1 MLREVPP
8 GIEEEVKEAV
18 WCCCTEVNAQS
29 VQAGE
34 VEGRGWDVVNFL
46 RWIFYDKVCVGLH
59 HQCIKSP
66 RGEKTMLSQCVW
78 ICAFTPCLVSQ
89 ILQYVIQYIFHMLA
103 LFLLMKHDSWWPLR
117 EQLCSTWWF
126 VSCLSLLLLNFL
138 FNNLITKE
146 SWWKTLFKVYM
157 ICPYHVF
164 QHILLYYLYVFMYML
179 DNAKYVLDFLS
190 HLYII
195 YII

>member
-1 MLREVPP
+1 MHNQCRQGRWRGGDEMLWISWDESFQIKFVFVCIISVSKVP
-8 GIEEEVKEAV
+8 EERKR
-18 WCCCTEVNAQS
+18 CS
-29 VQAGE
+29 VSVFE
-34 VEGRGWDVVNFL
+34 PVPSPH
-46 RWIFYDKVCVGLH
+46 VCVSNTAICYTVYISHACL
-59 HQCIKSP
+59 ISP
-66 RGEKTMLSQCVW
+66 YETWFLM
-78 ICAFTPCLVSQ
+78 AFTRTIMFNL
-89 ILQYVIQYIFHMLA
+89 
-103 LFLLMKHDSWWPLR
+103 
-117 EQLCSTWWF
+117 F